1 MRPVKGQH
9 RKGGD
14 MALLFALVILVVT
27 VLYFQ
32 LLLRPILGERAVYS
46 DKAAVL
52 QKEITGAR
60 SLISQKRAIETQ
72 SDKLYTEMA
81 RYRGIFP
88 GRQDIQIV
96 LRDLSRIADISGVK
110 IVGIKPLPEKEVGSA
125 YDTDVY
131 KEIPIEIVA
140 VSGYHQFGKFLE
152 DLEAGKR
159 FMLVRDLEIGADPK
173 DPDRHDI
180 RLTAS
185 TFILNRK

>member
-1 MRPVKGQH
+1 MRQGRTQH
-9 RKGGD
+9 KKGGD
-14 MALLFALVILVVT
+14 KALLSALVILIVA

-32 LLLRPILGERAVYS
+32 FLLRPILDERAVYS
-46 DKAAVL
+46 KKGAVL
-52 QKEITGAR
+52 QKEITSAR
-60 SLISQKRAIETQ
+60 SLISKKRAIEMQ

-110 IVGIKPLPEKEVGSA
+110 IIGIKPLPEKEVGSA

-159 FMLVRDLEIGADPK
+159 FMLVKDLEIEANPK
-173 DPDRHDI
+173 DSNRHDV
-180 RLTAS
+180 RLVAS